1 MLITAAAVLLAWA
14 ALERNHRRHRRP
26 TRELAGSTDL
36 RDRDA
41 ERTTA
46 DLRVAKECP
55 THGARPGPGGPS
67 RP

>member
-26 TRELAGSTDL
+26 TREPAGSTDL

-41 ERTTA
+41 ERTAA
-46 DLRVAKECP
+46 DLRVARACP
-55 THGARPGPGGPS
+55 AHGARPGRERS
-67 RP
+67 ARP